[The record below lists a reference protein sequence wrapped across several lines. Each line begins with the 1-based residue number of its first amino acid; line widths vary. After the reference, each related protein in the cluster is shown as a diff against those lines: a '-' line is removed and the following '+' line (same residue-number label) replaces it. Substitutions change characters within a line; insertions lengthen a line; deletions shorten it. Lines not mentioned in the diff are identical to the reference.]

1 MTPIDAI
8 KKANDILIVCHIRPD
23 GDCLGSGFAL
33 TRIAEKMGKRVDFV
47 CDSPFPPAYSFI
59 KDRDKFNDIKCER
72 YDLAIAVDCADSA
85 RMGAFGELFRKCS
98 ETINIDHHKTN
109 DGFGKSNF
117 VVPDLSSTCELLYSL
132 IKDYGVIG
140 ADEATDLYLGLST
153 DTGNFMHSNTTPDTL
168 RTASELLALGAD
180 LGAIVN
186 GFYRNNTKNKLALV
200 ARAVGSMRYFDDDK
214 VVVMTVTQ
222 RDLKETGCV
231 LSDTEGLIDYG
242 MSVGSVKVAVC
253 MTEQRERSYKVSL
266 RSKGADV
273 SLVAG
278 AFGGGGHKQASG
290 CVANGYYED
299 VVEKIVRL
307 SSGN

>member
-33 TRIAEKMGKRVDFV
+33 TRIAERMGKRVDFV

-200 ARAVGSMRYFDDDK
+200 ARAVSSMRYFDDDK

>member
-33 TRIAEKMGKRVDFV
+33 TRIAERMGKRVDFV

>member
-59 KDRDKFNDIKCER
+59 KDCDKFNDIKCER

-109 DGFGKSNF
+109 DAFGKSNF

-132 IKDYGVIG
+132 IKDDCVIG

-222 RDLKETGCV
+222 NDLKETGCV
-231 LSDTEGLIDYG
+231 LSDTEGLIDYA

-278 AFGGGGHKQASG
+278 VFGGGGHKQASG

>member
-1 MTPIDAI
+1 MTPIDAV
-8 KKANDILIVCHIRPD
+8 KKAKNVLIVCHIRPD

-33 TRIAEKMGKRVDFV
+33 MRIAEKLGKKVDFV

-59 KDRDKFNDIKCER
+59 KDHEKLNEIKCDS

-85 RMGAFGELFRKCS
+85 RMGSFGEAFRKCP

-109 DGFGKSNF
+109 DRFGKVNF

-132 IKDYGVIG
+132 IKNDNVIG

-168 RTASELLALGAD
+168 TTASELLALGAD
-180 LGAIVN
+180 LSMIVN
-186 GFYRNNTKNKLALV
+186 GFYRNNTKNKLALIS
-200 ARAVGSMRYFDDDK
+200 RAIASMQYFDDDK
-214 VVVMTVTQ
+214 VAVITVKKS
-222 RDLKETGCV
+222 DLEETGCV
-231 LSDTEGLIDYG
+231 LSDTEGLIDYA

-273 SLVAG
+273 SIVAG
-278 AFGGGGHKQASG
+278 YFGGGGHKQASG

-299 VVEKIVRL
+299 VLEKIVRL

>member
-33 TRIAEKMGKRVDFV
+33 TRIAERMGKRVDFV

-85 RMGAFGELFRKCS
+85 RMGAFGEFFRKCS

>member
-8 KKANDILIVCHIRPD
+8 KKANDVLIVCHIRPD

-33 TRIAEKMGKRVDFV
+33 TRIAEKLGKRVDFV

-59 KDRDKFNDIKCER
+59 KDHDKFNKIKCNR

-85 RMGAFGELFRKCS
+85 RMGGFGEAYRKCPV
-98 ETINIDHHKTN
+98 TLNIDHHKTN
-109 DGFGKSNF
+109 DGFGKYNF
-117 VVPDLSSTCELLYSL
+117 IAPEISSTCELLYSL
-132 IKDYGVIG
+132 IKNDDVIG
-140 ADEATDLYLGLST
+140 ADEATDLYLGIST
-153 DTGNFMHSNTTPDTL
+153 DTGNFTHSNTLSDTL
-168 RTASELLALGAD
+168 KAASELLALGAD
-180 LGAIVN
+180 LKSIVN
-186 GFYRNNTKNKLALV
+186 DFYNNNTKNKLALI
-200 ARAVGSMRYFDDDK
+200 ARAINSMRYFDDDK

-222 RDLKETGCV
+222 KDLTETGCV

-273 SLVAG
+273 G
-278 AFGGGGHKQASG
+278 
-290 CVANGYYED
+290 
-299 VVEKIVRL
+299 
-307 SSGN
+307 

>member
-85 RMGAFGELFRKCS
+85 RMGAFGELYRKCP

-222 RDLKETGCV
+222 KDLKETGCV